1 MNRRGLS
8 ILGFETL
15 DWRTVGLLA
24 LVGVMAGVLSGL
36 FGVGGGSI
44 IVPALVWAG
53 LSQKEASATSLA
65 SMILMSVSGVASYAA
80 AGNVDWLAAL
90 MLTLGTVAGT
100 QVGTWL
106 LDKLP
111 EAALRWLYVIF
122 LCSVIAEQLMRVP
135 ERNSRIVPG
144 LGSSLTAIGVGIL
157 IGLLS
162 GLLGVGGGGVAVP
175 ALTMMG
181 ASDLVARG
189 TSLLAIFPS
198 SVSGTAANMRRGLV
212 HLRNG
217 LLVGFSAAV
226 STPLGSLAARSVSA
240 RAGTYLFVLYLM
252 IVVARSIYA
261 AAKVTPG
268 LHTAHRPH

>member
-1 MNRRGLS
+1 M
-8 ILGFETL
+8 